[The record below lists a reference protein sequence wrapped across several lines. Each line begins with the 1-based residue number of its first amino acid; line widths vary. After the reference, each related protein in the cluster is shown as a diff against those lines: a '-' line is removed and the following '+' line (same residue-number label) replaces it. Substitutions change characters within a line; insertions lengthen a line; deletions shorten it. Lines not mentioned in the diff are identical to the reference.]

1 MHRHSTSSMVAAI
14 PLLILAL
21 RAPAY
26 AQGVVPE
33 CYSLVYDSLEP
44 RFERSALIPKLRLLA
59 GEKRGRADP
68 GDSAA
73 IWRSSYWWTSQDSIG
88 VMLSNGQFE
97 LWLRVSQLGKA
108 LQGWAEYRS
117 DVADT
122 RPPRARVTA
131 SRVPCDTQ

>member
-1 MHRHSTSSMVAAI
+1 MVAAI
-14 PLLILAL
+14 PLLMLAP
-21 RAPAY
+21 RASAH
-26 AQGVVPE
+26 AQGVVSQ
-33 CYSLVYDSLEP
+33 CYALAYDSIDP

-59 GEKRGRADP
+59 GEEHGRADP
-68 GDSAA
+68 DDTAT